1 MERLGEK
8 SFFSPIYIYE
18 RRGYALSTYFVD
30 EYERQLDD
38 RGRIILPSKL
48 RDKVLPCV
56 YITRSPSEKCLHM
69 YNSEGWEAM
78 SSKLKE
84 LPTSTDPSAA
94 AFVRLFFGKATECEI
109 DKQGRVSIS
118 PRLAEFA
125 GLKKD
130 IVLVGANTRMEIWD
144 KEEWNKYQEG
154 LESECLAEGILRFGL
169 NI

>member
-1 MERLGEK
+1 M
-8 SFFSPIYIYE
+8 
-18 RRGYALSTYFVD
+18 STYFVD

-69 YNSEGWEAM
+69 YNSEGWERM
-78 SSKLKE
+78 SAKLRE
-84 LPTSTDPSAA
+84 LPTSTDETAA
-94 AFVRLFFGKATECEI
+94 AFVRMFFGKAAECEI
-109 DKQGRVSIS
+109 DKQGRITIA
-118 PRLAEFA
+118 PRLAEYA

-144 KEEWNKYQEG
+144 REEWNRYQES
-154 LESECLAEGILRFGL
+154 LESQCLTNGILKFGL

>member
-1 MERLGEK
+1 M
-8 SFFSPIYIYE
+8 SI
-18 RRGYALSTYFVD
+18 YFVD

-38 RGRIILPSKL
+38 RSRIILPSRL

-69 YNSEGWEAM
+69 YNSEGWQRM
-78 SSKLKE
+78 SEKLRE
-84 LPTSTDPSAA
+84 LPTSTDETAA

-109 DKQGRVSIS
+109 DKQGRITIS
-118 PRLAEFA
+118 PRLAEYA

-144 KEEWNKYQEG
+144 KEEWNKYQDS
-154 LESECLAEGILRFGL
+154 LENECLANGILKFGL